1 MATTWATGA
10 TDIRQREAL
19 ASGHR
24 ARTPWGARGVTTW
37 SFVADV
43 APAPCQS
50 GTDMRLKLST
60 LSVCLMSALAG
71 PVVAQQGATS
81 GEWRSYSG
89 DLGSTKYSPLDQID
103 RDNVQD
109 LEIAWRWKTDNF
121 GASVERYSRVTPIMV
136 NGVLYA
142 TAGLRRATVAID
154 AVTGETLWMHR
165 MDEGVRGDNAPR
177 RSSGRGVA
185 YWSGRPD
192 ESDAQIFMITPG
204 YRLVALDAATGRPV
218 PNFGQDGVVDLKL
231 GLDRPV
237 DLIEAVIGSS
247 SPPVVVGDVVVVGAA
262 LEVGSSPP
270 TKENAPGHVRGYDAR
285 TGERLWIFHTIP
297 QPGEFG
303 HETWEDDSWSYTGN
317 VAVWPPFSADAEL
330 GYVYLPVEA
339 GTGDYYGGHRPGN
352 NLFSQSLVALDAR
365 TGERIWHFQ
374 MVHHGIWDYDPASP
388 PILADI
394 VVDGRPI
401 KAIAQVTKQ
410 AFTYVFDRVT
420 GEPVWPIE
428 ERPVGESDVP
438 MEWTAPTQPFPTR
451 PAPFDRQGVSLDDLI
466 DFTPE
471 IKAAAIDSLARLRIG
486 PIYTPPSLAEAP
498 DGTRGT
504 IQLPGTLGGANW
516 PGASFDPETGVLYV
530 GSATAPSLR
539 TMVNDP
545 DRSNMNYIQGS
556 GGLPRPLGLPLIKPP
571 WGRITAI
578 DLNTGDHLWMV
589 ANGDTPQDI
598 LDNPALQG
606 VEIPKT
612 GQNLSSGAMVT
623 KTLLFVI
630 GGWRGAGEPE
640 LRVHD
645 KATGEL
651 LATIDLPAIPNGV
664 PMTYMAEDRQYI
676 VMSVGNRDHP
686 PEFVALALP

>member
-1 MATTWATGA
+1 MRMGHGHYLGNRRDGYPAAGA
-10 TDIRQREAL
+10 SCVR
-19 ASGHR
+19 ASGRDTMGGSRRHD
-24 ARTPWGARGVTTW
+24 VK
-37 SFVADV
+37 FLVADV

-109 LEIAWRWKTDNF
+109 LEIVWRWKTDNF

-142 TAGLRRATVAID
+142 TAGRRRATVAID

-165 MDEGVRGDNAPR
+165 MDEGVRGDYAPR

-204 YRLVALDAATGRPV
+204 YHLVALDAATGRPV

-247 SPPVVVGDVVVVGAA
+247 SPPVVVGDVVIVGAA

-303 HETWEDDSWSYTGN
+303 HETWEGDSWSYTGN

-339 GTGDYYGGHRPGN
+339 GTGDYYGGHRPGD

-394 VVDGRPI
+394 VVDGRLI
-401 KAIAQVTKQ
+401 KAVAQVTKQ

-428 ERPVGESDVP
+428 ERPVGESDPTVP
-438 MEWTAPTQPFPTR
+438 DQAGAVRSTGCVARR
-451 PAPFDRQGVSLDDLI
+451 PHRFHARDQGGCDRFARAASDRPDLH
-466 DFTPE
+466 
-471 IKAAAIDSLARLRIG
+471 S
-486 PIYTPPSLAEAP
+486 
-498 DGTRGT
+498 
-504 IQLPGTLGGANW
+504 
-516 PGASFDPETGVLYV
+516 
-530 GSATAPSLR
+530 
-539 TMVNDP
+539 
-545 DRSNMNYIQGS
+545 
-556 GGLPRPLGLPLIKPP
+556 PLFG
-571 WGRITAI
+571 
-578 DLNTGDHLWMV
+578 
-589 ANGDTPQDI
+589 
-598 LDNPALQG
+598 
-606 VEIPKT
+606 
-612 GQNLSSGAMVT
+612 
-623 KTLLFVI
+623 
-630 GGWRGAGEPE
+630 RGAGRHPGNDPVAWHAGRGQLAGCIVRSGDRGPVRGLCDRTEPSNDGERSRSLQHE
-640 LRVHD
+640 L
-645 KATGEL
+645 
-651 LATIDLPAIPNGV
+651 
-664 PMTYMAEDRQYI
+664 
-676 VMSVGNRDHP
+676 HP
-686 PEFVALALP
+686 G